1 MKKIDKGIVF
11 SNDIFRIMKG
21 QNALDFDYKQNGLI
35 IPNEKQIERL
45 REDFK
50 KDVNVIF
57 NNEVTIFSEK
67 EMENFLYNSLED
79 SWDYPHCFIR

>member
-35 IPNEKQIERL
+35 IPNEEQIERL

-50 KDVNVIF
+50 KDVNRIF

-67 EMENFLYNSLED
+67 EMEEFLYSSLED